1 MRRVLTDK
9 LHLGQIGARG
19 IKSCRS
25 RTAGAIYFR
34 KSTLVVANDAS
45 VESRFLE
52 WLSVIF
58 PVHAEVQCE
67 IGTGLPFV
75 LEVRAHLALHLS
87 EVLRGNFGRAPQCG
101 VFSAFDTER
110 LVDYAHRSCQIC

>member
-1 MRRVLTDK
+1 MRRVLTHK

-19 IKSCRS
+19 VEPCRS
-25 RTAGAIYFR
+25 RTGGAIHFR
-34 KSTLVVANDAS
+34 ESTLVIANDTS
-45 VESRFLE
+45 VEARFLE

-58 PVHAEVQCE
+58 PVRAEVQCE
-67 IGTGLPFV
+67 IGTELPLV

-87 EVLRGNFGRAPQCG
+87 EILRGNFGRALQCC

-110 LVDYAHRSCQIC
+110 LVDY